1 LSFGKGICIFLKKE
15 AMKQIFLT
23 SLLLFSLIGCK
34 NDQKKS
40 TAESDFTSVKI
51 NPAAEDKQP
60 TDSVFT
66 NQKGF
71 EVTPISHATMVLQWD
86 GRVVYVDPVG
96 GAVAFE
102 GQPSPDLI
110 LITDIHGD
118 HLNVE
123 TLQAVRTDQSK
134 IMVPQAVA
142 DKLPTEFD
150 AQVDVL
156 NNGDFK
162 ERFGFTV
169 EAIPMYNLREEALQ
183 FHTKGRGN
191 GYVIEKDGQRVYISG
206 DTEDISEMRA
216 LKDIDVAFICM
227 NLPYT
232 MTELQAAK
240 AVVEFQPKIVYPYH
254 YRGKDGMSN
263 IGTFHG
269 WVKKSGP
276 GPNIKVIELDWYP
289 ERE

>member
-1 LSFGKGICIFLKKE
+1 MIRVILSLSILFFLIACKSDKKE
-15 AMKQIFLT
+15 AT
-23 SLLLFSLIGCK
+23 VE
-34 NDQKKS
+34 
-40 TAESDFTSVKI
+40 TDFTSEKI
-51 NPAAEDKQP
+51 MPEVEDKQLTVTTP
-60 TDSVFT
+60 AT
-66 NQKGF
+66 QMGF
-71 EVTPISHATMVLQWD
+71 EVTPVSHATMILHWD
-86 GRVVYVDPVG
+86 GTVIYVDPVG
-96 GAVAFE
+96 GATAFE

-110 LITDIHGD
+110 LVTDIHGD

-123 TLQAVRTDQSK
+123 TLQAVSTDKAK

-142 DKLPTEFD
+142 DKLPSEFD

-162 ERFGFTV
+162 ERFGFNV

-191 GYVIEKDGQRVYISG
+191 GYVIEKDGKRVYISG
-206 DTEDISEMRA
+206 DTEDIPEMRA
-216 LKDIDVAFICM
+216 LKDIDIAFICM

-254 YRGKDGMSN
+254 YRGKEMMSD
-263 IGTFHG
+263 IGKFHG

-289 ERE
+289 ND